1 MIRRYCLTILIM
13 LIGTVPLFGQGLKIQ
28 VPYLDG
34 FHPLDAEPNE
44 FSMLKA
50 ARPVLLTLKSKLFV
64 DTSKID
70 FEKRQISFRRTD
82 SLGYVLWEYHYGE
95 LSDYLSERRNFALG
109 RDWKRASIDAMKAD
123 ATKSNKNVGKFQ
135 WELPVQ
141 YPSWAQ
147 RIMGNDPPRLTI
159 DGSLKL
165 TIGFNNSTNL
175 KGKDDSSPDKT
186 SDFKLDEEYD
196 FSVTGTVGRLINVNI
211 KSNSQNSFDFS
222 DNLQN
227 FKIEYKE
234 STPGELED
242 EIIQEVS
249 AGYTSFDMKGTQ
261 LTGNVDAKKGLFGI
275 KIKSQI
281 GPLTL
286 TTIAATEN
294 GVSNTK
300 TFSSSSGTNSSSN
313 SVDQYAKNKF
323 FYLDNF
329 YRDHYIK
336 KYALKNGNRKAAAPE
351 VDTLHVWIKNDGSQ
365 AKKDM
370 AKANG
375 HRSAYIIEGAEKLPY
390 NRDSI
395 SKTQIH
401 DFIPLKQNIH
411 YKLDNDDGY
420 IQFTDSLELSS
431 TDMVAIYMRSKDLSL
446 NKGLYYD
453 TTGILWVLK
462 PVDEIDSLAEDP
474 LRYNLMWR
482 NVYTMSGNTED
493 LTNYKLSVVRKD
505 QDNKEDKQKEYD
517 KNSANKYYGE
527 LVGLTD
533 DKGKPLVQNNEIFDK
548 KNRVII
554 IPPYD
559 TTKYGDF
566 PFTNP
571 DLKTEADTLIYTCS
585 QRSRT
590 SHVTKLYINGSGSS
604 SGKNPYVKDIDF
616 GVIPGTDKVWADNVE
631 LERDKD
637 YVINYDMGTLELLS
651 IRAKAANSIKAD
663 YQTESMFSPDK
674 KVFLGMNGQVQ
685 LPFLSDKSFIGATIL
700 YQNVKVSEETPRL
713 GQEPYSKFLFDV
725 NTSIDLEPEWM
736 TRLVNKLPLIET
748 SASSQV
754 KFDLEVAHSS
764 MEPNAEGKAYID
776 DFEDS
781 KISDQLGSTDDSW
794 YQASP
799 PQNLIDTLHRAPPAW
814 NFYWFSPSEWD
825 NENRVLKRD
834 IYKIKSGSTEQDG
847 TASVLRLHCKPAP
860 KSPIY
865 QPQYKNTWAGI
876 MTPIPISFADKNKEK
891 YLEFLVRV
899 VDAKGNPGKLK
910 IQMGEM
916 REDLSLNGG
925 IPNGSADREDTSLTR
940 DDYYSKELDKGLD
953 GLTDDKEFFL
963 MPRADGKW
971 DTLSKSKNPAA
982 LEEFANDPGKDNF
995 SIYDKD
1001 HKQNYRYKSKTQNDE
1016 VLGTEDIDRNGTVET
1031 SIDEKYFE
1039 FTVDL
1044 QNLQDTTK
1052 PYFTKDTSLV
1062 PGGNWYRIRIPL
1074 KEDNPNYPADYK
1086 KVVGGPSWD
1095 RIRMVRLIWTGFDQ
1109 SHPAEEYKLAISEM
1123 GFVGNQWEAKLD
1135 TTGTKIEALAIS
1147 NKDGG
1152 DYVVPHS
1159 ITLKYDRSTK
1169 EYDREQS
1176 LQLKFNNLRSGKE
1189 AIVTKNLNQQKFDL
1203 TAYKNLKLLVY
1214 GKRKAGEPRDEPL
1227 NKGRVKF
1234 VFRFGTDST
1243 TYYEYRKEIMPEWQN
1258 DISIDLQ
1265 KIARQKDAYM
1275 VLHPDTSIADTGGVY
1290 NIVAPKGRQP
1300 NLSNI
1305 SWMALGVMRLKDN
1318 DPAVDSGE
1326 IWVNEMI
1333 ASGIDNINGWAARGE
1348 LKTKW
1353 ADLFDLSTRMSYTSG
1368 DYRTMQDVDKAAKDS
1383 KMDATV
1389 SASMNLDKF
1398 LPKDWGV
1405 NIPIGTVIGGSVTR
1419 PQLKNNDVPI
1429 NSGANSNELVD
1440 MASDVIKTVLRKDN
1454 VNGSD
1459 LYGTQNVSTNIYT
1472 GYDKSSPSENPI
1484 TGLIADR
1491 TSGTFSYT
1499 NAITESR
1506 DGLGANG
1513 ELYAKT
1519 DTTDTYLGS
1528 LKYDLSPRETPQWTK
1543 WKPVKNDS
1551 SFQWLSELK
1560 NYEFA
1565 LLPSQIKF
1573 NLADANYAHRRS
1585 RDIKNGTSEN
1595 IHTLGLKHGFNFEYT
1610 PIAPLIGFNYDLAI
1624 DRDLD
1629 TIADQKGDILN
1640 YVFKRSD
1647 DDTWK
1652 RMCFLYG
1659 EQSRTQKASVK
1670 VNPQL
1675 VDWFTNSIDYSSTYS
1690 GKPSSRRQ
1698 DTTRYLDSKVDL
1710 SFSFNS
1716 TIDFD
1721 DLLSKLISNNNK
1733 KKNPDSTLIAID
1745 KGFKKLGFRQIS
1757 FNYSAISNLYNY
1769 YQSPSSFDRMDKFDF
1784 FLYQIG
1790 SKGRSFSD
1798 VLSGDMDDYRAFG
1811 GMRYRNG
1818 EELKELYDKDSRTVN
1833 QTYKFSTA
1841 FDLKVPFEISFN
1853 PISFGWSNKFTVTP
1867 DSTEYDSTFSFP
1879 EISVSARTPALMK
1892 VGVVSDVFS
1901 TMDLN
1906 SSFSYIKS
1914 IGKENLSSDTSERYD
1929 CSPLISL
1936 TGTVKKWPI
1945 NVNFS
1950 HKYTKEIKQAG
1961 LIKTDRTANGD
1972 ELNITYEIEKNSR
1985 LSEIKIL
1992 HWTIPV
1998 KGKTKISLRASY
2010 DKIKTV
2016 EEGETANP
2024 ENEELRLLLN
2034 PQLTYIFTDA
2044 VEGTLQWA
2052 ATQNHQNDDINKR
2065 NEFALIINIKF
2076 K

>member
-1 MIRRYCLTILIM
+1 M
-13 LIGTVPLFGQGLKIQ
+13 LIGTVPLLGQGLKIQ
-28 VPYLDG
+28 TPYLEG

-44 FSMLKA
+44 YSMLKA
-50 ARPVLLTLKSKLFV
+50 AHPVLLTIKSKLFV

-123 ATKSNKNVGKFQ
+123 ATKSNKSVGKFQ

-165 TIGFNNSTNL
+165 TIGFNNSTTL
-175 KGKDDSSPDKT
+175 KGETDSSPDKIN
-186 SDFKLDEEYD
+186 DFSLDEEYD

-242 EIIQEVS
+242 EIIQEVT

-261 LTGNVDAKKGLFGI
+261 LTGNVEAKKGLFGI
-275 KIKSQI
+275 KIKSQL

-286 TTIAATEN
+286 TSIAATEN

-300 TFSSSSGTNSSSN
+300 NFSSSSGSNSSSN
-313 SVDQYAKNKF
+313 SIDQYAKNKF

-329 YRDHYIK
+329 YRNHYIK
-336 KYALKNGNRKAAAPE
+336 KYALKNGDRKAVAPE
-351 VDTLHVWIKNDGSQ
+351 VDILDVWIKNDGSQ
-365 AKKDM
+365 MKKEM

-375 HRSAYIIEGAEKLPY
+375 SRSAYIIEGAEKLPY
-390 NRDSI
+390 NGDSI
-395 SKTQIH
+395 SNTQKH
-401 DFIPLKQNIH
+401 DFILLKPNVH
-411 YKLDNDDGY
+411 YKLDKDDGY
-420 IQFTDSLELSS
+420 VQFTDSLEISS
-431 TDMVAIYMRSKDLSL
+431 NDMVAIYMRSKKDPSL
-446 NKGLYYD
+446 DKGYYYD

-482 NVYTMSGNTED
+482 NVYSMSGNTED

-505 QDNKEDKQKEYD
+505 QDDKENKQKEYD
-517 KNSANKYYGE
+517 KLGNYYYAQI
-527 LVGLTD
+527 VGLAD
-533 DKGKPLVQNNEIFDK
+533 DKGKPLVQNGDIFDK
-548 KNRVII
+548 KNKVII

-559 TTKYGDF
+559 TTQYGDC

-571 DLKTEADTLIYTCS
+571 ELKTEADTLIYKCS
-585 QRSRT
+585 ERSRT
-590 SHVTKLYINGSGSS
+590 SNVTKLYINGSGSS
-604 SGKNPYVKDIDF
+604 SDKNPYVKDIDF

-651 IRAKAANSIKAD
+651 IRAKAANTIKAD

-700 YQNVKVSEETPRL
+700 YQNVKVNEETPRL

-736 TRLVNKLPLIET
+736 TKVVNKLPLIET

-781 KISDQLGSTDDSW
+781 KISDQLGSTDGDW

-799 PQNLIDTLHRAPPAW
+799 PQNLLDTLHNAPPAW

-825 NENRVLKRD
+825 NENRIFKRE

-860 KSPIY
+860 KNPLY
-865 QPQYKNTWAGI
+865 QGQYKNTWAGI

-891 YLEFLVRV
+891 YLEFLVRL

-925 IPNGSADREDTSLTR
+925 MPNGIADREDTSLTR
-940 DDYYSKELDKGLD
+940 DDYYTEELDKGLD
-953 GLTDDKEFFL
+953 GLTDDKELFL
-963 MPRADGKW
+963 MPRTDGTW

-982 LEEFANDPGKDNF
+982 LEEFINDPSKDNF
-995 SIYDKD
+995 SIYNED
-1001 HKQNYRYKSKTQNDE
+1001 HKQNYKHKSKTQKDE
-1016 VLGTEDIDRNGTVET
+1016 ILGTEDIDRNGTVET
-1031 SIDEKYFE
+1031 SISEKYFE
-1039 FTVDL
+1039 YTIDL
-1044 QNLQDTTK
+1044 QNLQDSTK
-1052 PYFTKDTSLV
+1052 PYFIRDTSLV
-1062 PGGNWYRIRIPL
+1062 SGGNWHRIRIPL

-1109 SHPAEEYKLAISEM
+1109 SHPNEEYKLAISEM
-1123 GFVGNQWEAKLD
+1123 GFVGNQWEAKVD

-1152 DYVVPHS
+1152 DYVVPSS
-1159 ITLKYDRSTK
+1159 ISLHYDRSTK

-1176 LQLKFNNLRSGKE
+1176 LQIKFDSLRSGME
-1189 AIVTKNLNQQKFDL
+1189 AIVTKDLNQQKFDL
-1203 TAYKNLKLLVY
+1203 TAYKKLKLLVY
-1214 GKRKAGEPRDEPL
+1214 GKVAAGDFDNEPL
-1227 NKGRVKF
+1227 CKGRVKF
-1234 VFRFGTDST
+1234 VFRFGTDSS
-1243 TYYEYRKEIMPEWQN
+1243 TYYEYRKEILPRWQN

-1265 KIARQKDAYM
+1265 KIAKQKDAYM
-1275 VLHPDTSIADTGGVY
+1275 VLHPDTSIADTVGVY

-1300 NLSNI
+1300 NLANI
-1305 SWMALGVMRLKDN
+1305 SWMALGVMRLRDN

-1333 ASGIDNINGWAARGE
+1333 ASEIENINGWSARGE

-1353 ADLFDLSTRMSYTSG
+1353 ADLFELSTKMSYTSG
-1368 DYRTMQDVDKAAKDS
+1368 DYRTMQDLDKSPNDS

-1389 SASMNLDKF
+1389 SALLNLDKF

-1405 NIPIGTVIGGSVTR
+1405 NLPIGTAINGSITR
-1419 PQLKNNDVPI
+1419 PQLKNNDVSL
-1429 NSGANSNELVD
+1429 NSSANSNELAD
-1440 MASDVIKTVLRKDN
+1440 MASDVVKTVLRKEN
-1454 VNGSD
+1454 SNESY
-1459 LYGTQNVSTNIYT
+1459 LYGSQNVSTNIYT
-1472 GYDKSSPSENPI
+1472 SYDKSSPSENPI
-1484 TGLIADR
+1484 SGLIVDR

-1506 DGLGANG
+1506 DGLGAKG
-1513 ELYAKT
+1513 ELYAIT
-1519 DTTDTYLGS
+1519 DTTDTYMGT

-1573 NLADANYAHRRS
+1573 NLADANYAHKRS
-1585 RDIKNGTSEN
+1585 KDIKDSTSEN
-1595 IHTLGLKHGFNFEYT
+1595 IHTLGLKHGFTFEYT
-1610 PIAPLIGFNYDLAI
+1610 PIAPLIGFTYDLAI

-1647 DDTWK
+1647 DDTWN
-1652 RMCFLYG
+1652 RMCLLYG
-1659 EQSRTQKASVK
+1659 EKSRTQKASVK

-1675 VDWFTNSIDYSSTYS
+1675 VDWFTNSIDYSSTYT
-1690 GKPSSRRQ
+1690 GTPSTRTK
-1698 DTTRYLDSKVDL
+1698 DTTKYYDSKVNL
-1710 SFSFNS
+1710 TFSFNS
-1716 TIDFD
+1716 TINFD
-1721 DLLSKLISNNNK
+1721 DLLSKLISNNNRK
-1733 KKNPDSTLIAID
+1733 KKPDSTLIAID

-1757 FNYSAISNLYNY
+1757 FDYTAKSDLYNY
-1769 YQSPSSFDRMDKFDF
+1769 YLSPSLFDRMSKLDF

-1790 SKGRSFSD
+1790 KKGRSFGD
-1798 VLSGDMDDYRAFG
+1798 VLSGDMDDYTAFG
-1811 GMRYRNG
+1811 GMKYRNG
-1818 EELKELYDKDSRTVN
+1818 KELRELYDNDSRSVD

-1853 PISFGWSNKFTVTP
+1853 PISFSWSNKFTVTP
-1867 DSTEYDSTFSFP
+1867 DSIEYDSIFSFP

-1892 VGVVSDVFS
+1892 VGMISDVFNN
-1901 TMDLN
+1901 MDLN
-1906 SSFSYIKS
+1906 SSFSYQKS
-1914 IGKENLSSDTSERYD
+1914 VEKENLISDTSQRYE
-1929 CSPLISL
+1929 CSPLVSL

-1945 NVNFS
+1945 NINFS
-1950 HKYTKEIKQAG
+1950 HKYSKEIKQAG
-1961 LIKTDRTANGD
+1961 LVESNRTTNGD
-1972 ELNITYEIEKNSR
+1972 ELNVTYEIEKNSR

-2010 DKIKTV
+2010 DKTVTV
-2016 EEGETANP
+2016 ESTKTSNEPDAKSADETD
-2024 ENEELRLLLN
+2024 NEIKLLLN

-2044 VEGTLQWA
+2044 VDGTLQWT
-2052 ATQNHQNDDINKR
+2052 ATQNRQIGDINKR